1 MKAMERCAQN
11 RFLRRMM
18 PSVWWLLGETADP
31 RSDLSPGATM
41 SYMPGGFRMSVN
53 TVMLMINAIISATLG
68 YPFWLLAARLFDPA
82 TVGLGSGAISAIR
95 LCSQIAL
102 LGIGAAV
109 TLLLPRQRR
118 HLSDLF
124 NVAITLAAASAIIFA
139 SGFLIL
145 SAVFFGQFRFLVV
158 SPSYALVFL
167 ALNVVSVLA
176 ILLDSIFI
184 ALRRSDRVA
193 TRSIAQAIVAL
204 IVLGV
209 VGTILHS
216 EGVAAILLAWI
227 GAFVASAIFGY
238 WYLCRYVAGY
248 RFRPLATRSTA
259 RALLH
264 FGIPQSMLNLSIA
277 APGYILPILVTEVLS
292 PTANGYWYIVWMFG
306 GLVFAVPKAASGA
319 LFAESSHV
327 PGKSNQH
334 ARQSIR
340 LCFVLG
346 VPMAIGMAV
355 FARWGLH
362 LMGGGYAN
370 AGATP
375 LRILVVG
382 VIPSTIISAFIS
394 RERAANRT
402 GESTLLSVVNGLLSV
417 IGAAIGGI
425 YAGLVGVAV
434 AWTLVQYVTALWAGW
449 RLRDAYGFGSA
460 NSSSATTDELTRLW
474 PSDSGEAGSMD

>member
-1 MKAMERCAQN
+1 MKAIERYAQN
-11 RFLRRMM
+11 RFLRRMI
-18 PSVWWLLGETADP
+18 PGVWWLLGETADA
-31 RSDLSPGATM
+31 RSELRPAAT
-41 SYMPGGFRMSVN
+41 SAYVPGGFRMSVN

-82 TVGLGSGAISAIR
+82 SVGLGSGAISAIR

-109 TLLLPRQRR
+109 TLLLPRQKR
-118 HLSDLF
+118 HPSDLL
-124 NVAITLAAASAIIFA
+124 NVAITSATVSAVVFGC
-139 SGFLIL
+139 SFLIL
-145 SAVFFGQFRFLVV
+145 SAAFFGQFRFLVV
-158 SPSYALVFL
+158 SPWYALAFL
-167 ALNVVSVLA
+167 VLNVVSVLA
-176 ILLDSIFI
+176 ILMDAFFI

-193 TRSIAQAIVAL
+193 TRSIAQALAAL
-204 IVLGV
+204 VVLGV
-209 VGTILHS
+209 VGTLLRS
-216 EGVAAILLAWI
+216 QGVAAILLAWI
-227 GAFVASAIFGY
+227 GAFVASAFLGY
-238 WYLCRYVAGY
+238 RYLCRYVAGY

-259 RALLH
+259 RSLLY
-264 FGIPQSMLNLSIA
+264 FGIPQSILNLSIA

-319 LFAESSHV
+319 LFAESSHA

-355 FARWGLH
+355 FARWGLG
-362 LMGGGYAN
+362 LMGSGYAD

-375 LRILVVG
+375 LRILVIG
-382 VIPSTIISAFIS
+382 VIPSTIIAAFIS

-402 GESTLLSVVNGLLSV
+402 GESTVLSVVNGVLSV

-425 YAGLVGVAV
+425 YAGLVGVAL
-434 AWTLVQYVTALWAGW
+434 AWTLVQYVTALWPAW
-449 RLRDAYGFGSA
+449 RLRDAYGFGTA
-460 NSSSATTDELTRLW
+460 NASPSPSDEMTRLW
-474 PSDSGEAGSMD
+474 PGDPGEAGSVD

>member
-1 MKAMERCAQN
+1 MKAIERYAQS
-11 RFLRRMM
+11 RYLKRMM
-18 PSVWWLLGETADP
+18 PSVWWLLGETADS
-31 RSDLSPGATM
+31 RSDLKPDTST
-41 SYMPGGFRMSVN
+41 SYVPRGFRMSVN

-68 YPFWLLAARLFDPA
+68 YPFWLLATRLFDPA
-82 TVGLGSGAISAIR
+82 TVGLGSAAISSIR

-109 TLLLPRQRR
+109 TLLLPRQRQ
-118 HLSDLF
+118 HPSDLL
-124 NVAITLAAASAIIFA
+124 NVAITSAAVSGVFFA
-139 SGFLIL
+139 FGFLIL

-158 SPSYALVFL
+158 SPWYALAFL
-167 ALNVVSVLA
+167 VLNVVSVLA

-184 ALRRSDRVA
+184 ALRRSDGVA
-193 TRSIAQAIVAL
+193 TRSIGQALAAVV
-204 IVLGV
+204 VLGV
-209 VGTILHS
+209 AGTFLRS

-227 GAFVASAIFGY
+227 GAFVASAILGY

-259 RALLH
+259 RALLQ
-264 FGIPQSMLNLSIA
+264 FGIPQSVLNLSIA

-319 LFAESSHV
+319 LFAESSHA

-346 VPMAIGMAV
+346 VPMAVGMAV

-370 AGATP
+370 AGVTP
-375 LRILVVG
+375 LRILVIG
-382 VIPSTIISAFIS
+382 VIPSTIIAAFIS

-402 GESTLLSVVNGLLSV
+402 GESTVLSVVNGILSV

-449 RLRDAYGFGSA
+449 RLRDAYGFGTEHPM
-460 NSSSATTDELTRLW
+460 SATSEEVPRFLPGDR
-474 PSDSGEAGSMD
+474 GEAGPVD